1 VTKEDLELIDALV
14 WAGCLSR
21 PAAREVASQAT
32 PGRIATYIIEK
43 GFAPL
48 IAPPQVIIERLA
60 KYEAAA
66 SVTGRCECCLGT
78 CEAGML
84 EVDHRIWNS
93 VPPETD

>member
-1 VTKEDLELIDALV
+1 VTREDLDLIDALV

-60 KYEAAA
+60 KYEAAEEED
-66 SVTGRCECCLGT
+66 RQR
-78 CEAGML
+78 GMDRSL
-84 EVDHRIWNS
+84 SRDRDY
-93 VPPETD
+93 PETD